1 MAAGLQAFGVR
12 VSRLLS
18 EHRLAS
24 FGVTTVA
31 LLQMDVSIRLV
42 LPKEEGGG
50 VLIWA
55 LVALAAYSVFATV
68 WLVRRGPPETR
79 LFLAWSGGIT
89 PALCGMAAAFAG
101 SPALVMWA
109 GILLS
114 IGLVG
119 WVASATRTGPEA

>member
-18 EHRLAS
+18 EHRSGS
-24 FGVTTVA
+24 FVVTTVA
-31 LLQMDVSIRLV
+31 LLQVGASIRLV

-55 LVALAAYSVFATV
+55 FLALAAYSPIATV
-68 WLVRRGPPETR
+68 FSVRRGPPETR
-79 LFLAWSGGIT
+79 LFIAWFSGIT
-89 PALCGMAAAFAG
+89 PALCGMAAALAG
-101 SPALVMWA
+101 APELVMWV
-109 GILLS
+109 GVLLS

-119 WVASATRTGPEA
+119 WVAAATRTA